1 MPRGSPFTL
10 LLLLVLFAG
19 LVLVAPLL
27 FLGVI
32 GGAFSR
38 LGFSTLQ
45 VVLLLALTLVG
56 SFVNIPIARVRSE
69 LPYGEVVRLP
79 RGFMIERLYRIPS
92 FVTETVVA
100 VNLGGAVV
108 PTLVSLVLVLAA
120 VQAGGTGILAPIAL
134 GVLGVTLVTRL
145 VARPVPGLGITTPF
159 FVPPLGAAIAGILLA
174 GGIPGA
180 GPVIAIRERH
190 PRHPDRRRP
199 PALARVPAPRGPRG
213 LDRRRRD
220 LRRHL
225 PGGRDRGP
233 PRLTAPSFIT
243 DRRPMVVRCPR
254 PVRTASPARSRSAT
268 RPRSTRSPCSPGRAG
283 STASRRT

>member
-1 MPRGSPFTL
+1 MPRGPPFTL

-32 GGAFSR
+32 GGAFAR

-180 GPVIAIRERH
+180 GPVIAYVSGTLGTLIGADLLLWREF
-190 PRHPDRRRP
+190 PR
-199 PALARVPAPRGPRG
+199 LGARVVSI
-213 LDRRRRD
+213 
-220 LRRHL
+220 
-225 PGGRDRGP
+225 GG
-233 PRLTAPSFIT
+233 
-243 DRRPMVVRCPR
+243 
-254 PVRTASPARSRSAT
+254 
-268 RPRSTRSPCSPGRAG
+268 AG
-283 STASRRT
+283 TFDGIFLAGVIAALLA